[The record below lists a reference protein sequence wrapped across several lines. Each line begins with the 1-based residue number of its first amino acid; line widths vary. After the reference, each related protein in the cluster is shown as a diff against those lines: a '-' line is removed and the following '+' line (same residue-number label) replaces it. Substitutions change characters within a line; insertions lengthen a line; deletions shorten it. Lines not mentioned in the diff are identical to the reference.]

1 MALTF
6 MTASLALTR
15 LTAKKL
21 ANSVKSC
28 FHCASLLELIL
39 LRTCSYLFTSTLL
52 IDVTMLIAIAAVLIG
67 LILLIWSADRFV
79 DGASATASHLGMS
92 PLLIGLT
99 IVAFGTSAPE
109 MLVSTMAALD
119 DAPGLAI
126 GNAIGSNIANIAL
139 VLGATALVSPLPIK
153 GNLVRVELP
162 ILTLATMGAGI
173 VLLDYYLDAIDS
185 GLLLLGLVVCLYL
198 FKRYQKDYSQAA
210 SQDHSQDHSQ
220 DKEKPLAKMSLK
232 VGIVWLLVGLV
243 LLALGSRILVGGAVY
258 IATSLGVSEM
268 IIGLTIIA
276 IGTSLPELAASIMSA
291 RKGQHGIAL
300 GNVIGS
306 NIFNLLGVMAIPALI
321 SPVVIEAD
329 ALWRDYGLMLMLT
342 LFILALGF
350 KARRGG
356 HISRPIGGLLLLIYV
371 MYMFLLYTIAR

>member
-6 MTASLALTR
+6 MTTSLALTR

-21 ANSVKSC
+21 ANSVESC

-52 IDVTMLIAIAAVLIG
+52 IDITMLIAIAAVLIG

-173 VLLDYYLDAIDS
+173 VLLDYYLDAVDS

-198 FKRYQKDYSQAA
+198 FKRYQQDYSQEA
-210 SQDHSQDHSQ
+210 SQDHSQ

-232 VGIVWLLVGLV
+232 VGIVWLLVGLA

>member
-6 MTASLALTR
+6 MTTSLALTR

-21 ANSVKSC
+21 ANSVESC

-173 VLLDYYLDAIDS
+173 VLLDYYLDAVDG

-198 FKRYQKDYSQAA
+198 FKRYQQDYSQAA
-210 SQDHSQDHSQ
+210 SQDHLQ

-232 VGIVWLLVGLV
+232 VGIVWLLVGLA

-371 MYMFLLYTIAR
+371 MYMFLLYTNAR

>member
-6 MTASLALTR
+6 MTTSLALTR

-21 ANSVKSC
+21 ANSVESC

-173 VLLDYYLDAIDS
+173 VLLDYYLDAVDG

-198 FKRYQKDYSQAA
+198 FKRYQQDYSQAA
-210 SQDHSQDHSQ
+210 SQDHLQ

-232 VGIVWLLVGLV
+232 VGIVWLLVGLA

>member
-6 MTASLALTR
+6 MTTSLALTR

-21 ANSVKSC
+21 ANSVESC

-52 IDVTMLIAIAAVLIG
+52 IDITMLIAIAAVLIG

-198 FKRYQKDYSQAA
+198 FKRYQQDYSQEA
-210 SQDHSQDHSQ
+210 SQDHSQ

-232 VGIVWLLVGLV
+232 VGIVWLLVGLA

-371 MYMFLLYTIAR
+371 MYMFLLYTNAR

>member
-1 MALTF
+1 
-6 MTASLALTR
+6 
-15 LTAKKL
+15 
-21 ANSVKSC
+21 
-28 FHCASLLELIL
+28 
-39 LRTCSYLFTSTLL
+39 
-52 IDVTMLIAIAAVLIG
+52 MLIAIAAVLIG
-67 LILLIWSADRFV
+67 FILLIWSADRFV

-162 ILTLATMGAGI
+162 ILTLATTGAGI

-198 FKRYQKDYSQAA
+198 FKRYQQDYSQAA
-210 SQDHSQDHSQ
+210 SQDHSQ

-258 IATSLGVSEM
+258 IATSLDVSEM

-291 RKGQHGIAL
+291 RKGQHDIAL

-371 MYMFLLYTIAR
+371 MYMFLLYTNAR

>member
-1 MALTF
+1 
-6 MTASLALTR
+6 
-15 LTAKKL
+15 
-21 ANSVKSC
+21 
-28 FHCASLLELIL
+28 
-39 LRTCSYLFTSTLL
+39 
-52 IDVTMLIAIAAVLIG
+52 MLIAIAAVLVG
-67 LILLIWSADRFV
+67 LGLLIWSADRFV

-92 PLLIGLT
+92 PMLIGLT

-119 DAPGLAI
+119 HAPGLAI

-153 GNLVRVELP
+153 GNLVRLELP
-162 ILTLATMGAGI
+162 ILTLATLGAGI
-173 VLLDYYLDAIDS
+173 LLLDYYLDIIDS
-185 GLLLLGLVVCLYL
+185 ALLLLGLVVCLYL
-198 FKRYQKDYSQAA
+198 FKRYQ
-210 SQDHSQDHSQ
+210 QDHVE
-220 DKEKPLAKMSLK
+220 DKIQPLANMSLK
-232 VGIVWLLVGLV
+232 LGIIWLIVGLV
-243 LLALGSRILVGGAVY
+243 LLALGSRILVGGAIY
-258 IATSLGVSEM
+258 IATDLGVSKM

-300 GNVIGS
+300 GNIIGS

-321 SPVVIEAD
+321 NPVVIEAD
-329 ALWRDYGLMLMLT
+329 ALWRDYGLMLLLT

-356 HISRPIGGLLLLIYV
+356 TISRLMGSLLLLIYV
-371 MYMFLLYTIAR
+371 MYMLLLYTNAT

>member
-6 MTASLALTR
+6 MTTSLALTR

-21 ANSVKSC
+21 ANSVESC

-52 IDVTMLIAIAAVLIG
+52 IDITMLIAIAAVLIG

-198 FKRYQKDYSQAA
+198 FTRYQQDYSQEA
-210 SQDHSQDHSQ
+210 SQDHSQDK
-220 DKEKPLAKMSLK
+220 KEPLTKMSLK

>member
-6 MTASLALTR
+6 MTTSLALTR

-21 ANSVKSC
+21 ANSVESC

-52 IDVTMLIAIAAVLIG
+52 IDITMLIAIAAVLIG
-67 LILLIWSADRFV
+67 LILIIWSADRFV

-198 FKRYQKDYSQAA
+198 FKRYQQDYSQEA
-210 SQDHSQDHSQ
+210 SQDHSQDK
-220 DKEKPLAKMSLK
+220 KEPLAKMSLK

>member
-6 MTASLALTR
+6 MTTSLALTR

-21 ANSVKSC
+21 ANSVESC

-52 IDVTMLIAIAAVLIG
+52 IDITMLIAIAAVLIG

-198 FKRYQKDYSQAA
+198 FKRYQQDYSQEA
-210 SQDHSQDHSQ
+210 SQDHSQDK
-220 DKEKPLAKMSLK
+220 KEPLTKMSLK

>member
-6 MTASLALTR
+6 MTTSLALTR

-21 ANSVKSC
+21 ANSVESC

-52 IDVTMLIAIAAVLIG
+52 IDITMLIAIAAVLIG

-173 VLLDYYLDAIDS
+173 VLLDYYLDAVDG

-198 FKRYQKDYSQAA
+198 FKRYQQDYSQAA
-210 SQDHSQDHSQ
+210 SQDHSQ

-232 VGIVWLLVGLV
+232 VGIVWLLVGLA

>member
-6 MTASLALTR
+6 MTTSLALTR

-21 ANSVKSC
+21 ANSVESC

-52 IDVTMLIAIAAVLIG
+52 IDITMLIAIAAVLIG
-67 LILLIWSADRFV
+67 LILIIWSADRFV

-162 ILTLATMGAGI
+162 ILTLATTGAGI

-198 FKRYQKDYSQAA
+198 FTRYQQDYSQEA
-210 SQDHSQDHSQ
+210 SQDHSQDK
-220 DKEKPLAKMSLK
+220 KEPLTKMSLK

>member
-28 FHCASLLELIL
+28 FYCASLLELIL

-92 PLLIGLT
+92 PMLIGLT

-198 FKRYQKDYSQAA
+198 FKRYQQDYSQEA
-210 SQDHSQDHSQ
+210 SQDHSQDK
-220 DKEKPLAKMSLK
+220 KEPLAKMSLK

>member
-6 MTASLALTR
+6 MTTSLALTR

-21 ANSVKSC
+21 ANSVESC

-52 IDVTMLIAIAAVLIG
+52 IDITMLIAIAAVLIG

-162 ILTLATMGAGI
+162 ILTLATTGAGI

-198 FKRYQKDYSQAA
+198 FTRYQQDYSQEA
-210 SQDHSQDHSQ
+210 SQDHSQDK
-220 DKEKPLAKMSLK
+220 KEPLTKMSLK

>member
-6 MTASLALTR
+6 MTTSLALTR

-21 ANSVKSC
+21 ANSVESC

-173 VLLDYYLDAIDS
+173 VLLDYYLDAVDS

-198 FKRYQKDYSQAA
+198 FKRYQQDYSQAA
-210 SQDHSQDHSQ
+210 SQDHSQ

-371 MYMFLLYTIAR
+371 MYMFLLYTNAR